1 MRNHFSTAAESP
13 KSSAAIT
20 LTLSDGFFCQKMWGK
35 MLGKLLGNDELLSS
49 RYGIHNDKEIGKG
62 Y

>member
-1 MRNHFSTAAESP
+1 MV
-13 KSSAAIT
+13 
-20 LTLSDGFFCQKMWGK
+20 FFARKCGGK
-35 MLGKLLGNDELLSS
+35 CWGKLLGNDELLSS